1 MKATPMP
8 KQKLRR
14 TNFNKMGYAFADG
27 GMPPAGADPV
37 AVMRNAVKSAPK
49 KARPKVMSLVRGL
62 LQKAAMDKQAGGAPM
77 AQAAPAV
84 APTVP
89 MMATGGTVKGVGI
102 ARKGF
107 GSGGASMKK
116 GKYADG
122 GDVSSDPDAQT
133 DDASVSKMREYEDD
147 AAVSK
152 MREYEKDTP
161 VAQTFKEA
169 FRAAKGNNFTWKGKR
184 FSGDRKVDPLTD
196 KQLAALRA
204 DNSEPEGD
212 AKVKRE
218 PAKVKREV
226 TKPSSYM
233 PMVEGWGPLGKTR
246 KYAAGGSV
254 SSDGK
259 AQRGRTRGSVR

>member
-37 AVMRNAVKSAPK
+37 SVMRNAVKSAPK

-62 LQKAAMDKQAGGAPM
+62 LQKAAMDKQAGGTPM

-84 APTVP
+84 APTMP

-122 GDVSSDPDAQT
+122 GDVNSDPDAQT
-133 DDASVSKMREYEDD
+133 DGASASKMREYEDD
-147 AAVSK
+147 A
-152 MREYEKDTP
+152 P

-169 FRAAKGNNFTWKGKR
+169 FRAAKGDNFTWKGKR

-204 DNSEPEGD
+204 DNSEPAGD

-218 PAKVKREV
+218 PAKVKREI